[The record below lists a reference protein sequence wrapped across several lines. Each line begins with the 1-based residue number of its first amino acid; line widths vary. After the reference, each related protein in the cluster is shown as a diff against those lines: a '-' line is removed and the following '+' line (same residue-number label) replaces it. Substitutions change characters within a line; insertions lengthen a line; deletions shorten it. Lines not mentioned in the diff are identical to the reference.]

1 MIPLKE
7 AARRNRPRVSQIELR
22 EIVPTKTQADEI
34 ARIYLDVVRHWRNV
48 GERVLAGYD
57 PPALT
62 TDSIPEVETAL
73 VSGQT
78 AATAVIASITPQL
91 EGWAARLA
99 QWHARKWA
107 ANVAAGTGVTIAQ
120 FLTSAAIADDL
131 AASLAWNAGL
141 IRNVSD
147 STRDR
152 IANIVWAGWK
162 NRTPRR
168 EIARQ
173 INAAVGIERRRAL
186 RIATDQTTKLAADLD
201 RSRMLE
207 AGLEDWVWVHSRKQ
221 NPRHDHVER
230 DGREYNWITNRPADL
245 PGELPFCG
253 CKARGILK
261 FD

>member
-22 EIVPTKTQADEI
+22 EIVPTKTQADEL

-48 GERVLAGYD
+48 GERVLDGYD

-73 VSGQT
+73 TTGQA

-168 EIARQ
+168 DIARQ

-186 RIATDQTTKLAADLD
+186 RIATDQTTKIAADLD

-207 AGLEDWVWVHSRKQ
+207 AGLEDWVWVHSGKSH
-221 NPRHDHVER
+221 PRMDHVAR
-230 DGREYNWITNRPADL
+230 NGKEYNWITNRPADL
-245 PGELPFCG
+245 PGEFPFCG

-261 FD
+261 W